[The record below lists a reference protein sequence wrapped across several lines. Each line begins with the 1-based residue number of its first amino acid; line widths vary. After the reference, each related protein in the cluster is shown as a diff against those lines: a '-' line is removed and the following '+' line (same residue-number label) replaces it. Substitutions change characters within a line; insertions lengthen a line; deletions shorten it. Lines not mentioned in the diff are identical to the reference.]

1 MSDNLRVRRYR
12 ESDWPEWLRMAR
24 ELFSEEDIENDIAE
38 MREFLARVDGAI
50 IVASREAGGP
60 LAGYVEV
67 GARSV
72 VDGCATS
79 PVGYIEALWVDPDVR
94 RQGLARALLDAAEKW
109 SAEQGYKE
117 MGSDVLID
125 NDVSHETHRKA
136 GYTEVSRVI
145 TYRKDIL

>member
-1 MSDNLRVRRYR
+1 MSDNLLVRRYE

-24 ELFSEEDIENDIAE
+24 ELFSEGDIEDDIAE
-38 MREFLARVDGAI
+38 MHDFLARPDGAI
-50 IVASREAGGP
+50 IVASRERGGP

-94 RQGLARALLDAAEKW
+94 RQGIARALLDAAEKW
-109 SAEQGYKE
+109 SADQGYKE
-117 MGSDVLID
+117 MGSDVLIE
-125 NDVSHETHRKA
+125 NEVSHETHRKA

-145 TYRKDIL
+145 TYRKEIL